1 MTAATNSN
9 TLVKGYLECEE
20 INCALLLKTLDQEEL
35 LRGAGVEYARKHVIE
50 SGHVVSVWTS
60 SRTTVLPGP
69 DPGDYDP
76 SA

>member
-9 TLVKGYLECEE
+9 TLVTGYLECEE
-20 INCALLLKTLDQEEL
+20 INCAILLKTLDQEEL
-35 LRGAGVEYARKHVIE
+35 LREAGVEYARKHVIE

-60 SRTTVLPGP
+60 FRTTVLPGP